1 MKSQMCKGF
10 TYFYHRTNIPP
21 QHFSS
26 VPGSNESVLQQ
37 TVAGH
42 GAAIGKGPAGGPP
55 TNGTHTDIREVLQE
69 DVLHLGIGL
78 QNPDKMI

>member
-10 TYFYHRTNIPP
+10 TFFLSHKYPP
-21 QHFSS
+21 RHCSS
-26 VPGSNESVLQQ
+26 VPGSHEAVLQQ

-55 TNGTHTDIREVLQE
+55 TDGTHTDIREVLQE

-78 QNPDKMI
+78 QKSW